1 MTTEV
6 VDLRKGERFSVIE
19 PLTGTFGPAEVAV
32 LNLSLGGVQM
42 SHPQPVRIG
51 TRAKLWCRRG
61 DVTITI
67 PGTVVWSH
75 LTPTSAGMVY
85 FSGVKLD
92 AADPQYALAINTLM
106 RGGAI
111 RQDLDSLDKKRQRL
125 REREE
130 ARKSQV
136 RIIPSSEP
144 PPA

>member
-1 MTTEV
+1 MNTEV
-6 VDLRKGERFSVIE
+6 VDLRRGERFTVVE

-32 LNLSLGGVQM
+32 LNLSLGGVQI

-61 DVTITI
+61 DVVVNI

-75 LTPTSAGMVY
+75 LNATSAGMVY
-85 FSGVKLD
+85 MSGIRLD
-92 AADPQYALAINTLM
+92 AADPQYALALNTLM
-106 RGGAI
+106 RGGVL
-111 RQDLDSLDKKRQRL
+111 RQDLDSLDKKKERM

-130 ARKSQV
+130 ARRSQV
-136 RIIPSSEP
+136 RVIPSSEP

>member
-1 MTTEV
+1 MSTEV
-6 VDLRKGERFSVIE
+6 VDLRRGERFTVIE
-19 PLTGTFGPAEVAV
+19 ALTGTFGPAEVAV
-32 LNLSLGGVQM
+32 LNLSLGGVQI

-67 PGTVVWSH
+67 AGTVVWSH
-75 LTPTSAGMVY
+75 LNATSAGMVY
-85 FSGVKLD
+85 MSGLRLD

-106 RGGAI
+106 RGGVL
-111 RQDLDSLDKKRQRL
+111 RQDVDSLDKKRQRM

-136 RIIPSSEP
+136 RIIPTSEP